1 MCLFIREN
9 VCMCFLE
16 SICMCVC
23 VWHPRVAVM
32 INGGVDP
39 FHKWEEEGG
48 RKRLPHC
55 MTHCVSHI
63 QTDSAGLADG
73 PPLISHIDPSRG
85 GKGHWSEARWWSH
98 VFILGCYEEDI
109 YQWMITVFFPVLC
122 WPCWGENLHHNI
134 FKGTSHH
141 MKQYCMWQLTCN
153 LWKWRGCVHPLWL
166 ILIFFVCD
174 RPRTWWEERRHFLG
188 TEQPQRSIFPTCCC
202 SIFNAVHPCCSR
214 REWQWKAWVT
224 FTFVVILLRF
234 VLGKENSH
242 WWRSASLWGKLKFLS
257 VPLNNGRNH
266 FTV

>member
-1 MCLFIREN
+1 MVVLIHFTNGRRRGVEKDCLI
-9 VCMCFLE
+9 
-16 SICMCVC
+16 
-23 VWHPRVAVM
+23 VWPTASHTYRRTQLALQMDRLWSPTLTLL
-32 INGGVDP
+32 GG
-39 FHKWEEEGG
+39 
-48 RKRLPHC
+48 
-55 MTHCVSHI
+55 S
-63 QTDSAGLADG
+63 
-73 PPLISHIDPSRG
+73 
-85 GKGHWSEARWWSH
+85 KGHWSEARWWSH
-98 VFILGCYEEDI
+98 VFIPGCYEEDI

-257 VPLNNGRNH
+257 VPSNNGRNH